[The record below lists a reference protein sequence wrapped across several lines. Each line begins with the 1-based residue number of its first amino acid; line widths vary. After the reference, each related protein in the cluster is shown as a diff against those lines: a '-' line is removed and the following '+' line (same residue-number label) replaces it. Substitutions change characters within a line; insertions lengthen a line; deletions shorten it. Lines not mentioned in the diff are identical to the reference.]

1 MNSNS
6 FETNIAR
13 PSSLPKHC
21 VFIFSSIKWK
31 IQNGAKT
38 CNHCHNNESSIKMWY
53 SKKLAWT
60 STSCISSTQSQTVY
74 EPFLTQDFVICMWV
88 IKCWY
93 PVWPNSM
100 LQTKRHNGISNLKL
114 ICAVKNIGA
123 LSQRQVI
130 LVPAIKFPKCK
141 QRRRAANPCY
151 NRNSHVRVSLTPHF
165 LPYNYN
171 VKLTFIISPKSLA
184 VFKILKTF
192 NNNVL

>member
-21 VFIFSSIKWK
+21 VFIFSSIKYEKSRTEPKCVTTAIITRAQLRCDTEKNWHEHLRVVSV
-31 IQNGAKT
+31 QH
-38 CNHCHNNESSIKMWY
+38 NHKQYTNLPY
-53 SKKLAWT
+53 SRF
-60 STSCISSTQSQTVY
+60 CY
-74 EPFLTQDFVICMWV
+74 ICMWV

-151 NRNSHVRVSLTPHF
+151 NCNSHVRDSLT
-165 LPYNYN
+165 L
-171 VKLTFIISPKSLA
+171 
-184 VFKILKTF
+184 
-192 NNNVL
+192 